1 MIGIWRRVVAKTVGP
16 RQDCGGGSLRE
27 AWTAMEFK
35 KAGWTTRL
43 KRMALAADSWLDAG
57 LWNAGRRAGESY
69 ERIRSF
75 ADRLTVTGGKRLL
88 AEFASEGLN
97 VGIAGSL
104 VLLILA
110 IPSFREADENALKH
124 QVFAVTFLDRYGSE
138 IGHRGA
144 RHDDSLK
151 LEEMPDH
158 LLKAVLAT
166 EDRRFYDH
174 FGIDVIGTFRA
185 LTVNARASGV
195 VQGGS
200 SITQQLAKNL
210 FLSNERSLDRKI
222 KEAFLALWLEHR
234 LTKNEILK
242 LYLDRAYT
250 GGGTFGVAAAAE
262 YYFGKSVREV
272 SLAEAAMLAGLFKAP
287 TKFAPHVNLPAARA
301 RANDVLNAMVDAGFM
316 TAGQVDSAKRNPA
329 TPIDRRRDSS
339 PDYYLDWAFDEVRRL
354 AGDGKIG
361 PERVLTV
368 KTPHDS
374 AIQERADDAVESILR
389 QHGSGYRAK
398 QAATVVMDV
407 DGAVRAIVGGRDY
420 GASQFNRATASLRQP
435 GSSFKPFVYAA
446 ALSAGIYRPNT
457 TVTDRP
463 VCIGNWCPNNYG
475 RSFAGSM
482 PLTVALAKSINTIPV
497 QMSIAIGQ
505 ATGET
510 HVARAARI
518 GRMKIIET
526 GRAMGLTTPLTD
538 TVSLPIGAA
547 EVTVMDMAAGYAVFA
562 NGGRRARPYAALDI
576 HNSQGDLIYR
586 HDRDEQQPRQVLS
599 AQVVQDMNFM
609 LSKVPIEGT
618 GRRAALEGVV
628 TAGKTGTTN
637 GYKDAWYIGYS
648 GNLVS
653 AVWYGND
660 DSSETNNMTGGSLP
674 AMTFKEIMQFAHQGL
689 ELRPIPGVAP
699 PDAKG
704 VPVAKA
710 SPPAATGTAGN
721 GPHAGHMPRQSFEV
735 LSAVGAMFKAIEPAR
750 AARRA
755 LQVGIRELSPL
766 GGETRIR

>member
-1 MIGIWRRVVAKTVGP
+1 MI
-16 RQDCGGGSLRE
+16 
-27 AWTAMEFK
+27 EFR
-35 KAGWTTRL
+35 KARWTTRL
-43 KRMALAADSWLDAG
+43 KRLALSADSWLDAS
-57 LWNAGRRAGESY
+57 LYAAGRRAGEGY
-69 ERIRSF
+69 ERIRSLT
-75 ADRLTVTGGKRLL
+75 DRLTATGGKRLL
-88 AEFASEGLN
+88 AEGVSEGLN
-97 VGIAGSL
+97 LGVAGSL
-104 VLLILA
+104 VMLMLA
-110 IPSFREADENALKH
+110 IPSFREGHEDALKH
-124 QVFAVTFLDRYGSE
+124 QVLAVTFLDRYGSE

-158 LLKAVLAT
+158 LIKAVLAT

-174 FGIDVIGTFRA
+174 FGIDLIGTARA

-200 SITQQLAKNL
+200 SITQQTAKNL
-210 FLSNERSLDRKI
+210 FLSNERSLDRKV
-222 KEAFLALWLEHR
+222 KEAFLALWLEQR
-234 LTKNEILK
+234 LSKNEILK
-242 LYLDRAYT
+242 LYLDRAYM

-262 YYFGKSVREV
+262 YYFGKSVRDV

-354 AGDGKIG
+354 ADDGKLG

-368 KTPHDS
+368 KTPHDP
-374 AIQERADDAVESILR
+374 AIQERADEAVEAILR
-389 QHGSGYRAK
+389 QHGPGYRAK

-407 DGAVRAIVGGRDY
+407 DGPVRAIVGGRDY
-420 GASQFNRATASLRQP
+420 GASQFNRATALRQP

-446 ALSAGIYRPNT
+446 AMSAGLYRPNT

-497 QMSIAIGQ
+497 QMSIAIGR

-518 GRMKIIET
+518 GRMRIIET
-526 GRAMGLTTPLTD
+526 GRAMGLTTPLND

-562 NGGRRARPYAALDI
+562 SGGKRARPYAALDV
-576 HNSQGDLIYR
+576 HNSLGELIYR
-586 HDRDEQQPRQVLS
+586 HGRDEPEPRQVLS
-599 AQVVQDMNFM
+599 TQVAQDMNFM
-609 LSKVPIEGT
+609 LSKVPTEGT
-618 GRRAALEGVV
+618 GRRAALDGVV

-637 GYKDAWYIGYS
+637 GYKDAWYVGYS

-660 DSSETNNMTGGSLP
+660 DSSETANMTGGSLP
-674 AMTFKEIMQFAHQGL
+674 AMTFKEIMQAAHQGL
-689 ELRPIPGVAP
+689 ELKPIPGVAP
-699 PDAKG
+699 PDVKD
-704 VPVAKA
+704 VPAAKA
-710 SPPAATGTAGN
+710 STPATAGAA
-721 GPHAGHMPRQSFEV
+721 GSGAYAGHMPRQSFEV
-735 LSAVGAMFKAIEPAR
+735 LSAVGAMFKAVEPSR
-750 AARRA
+750 AARRPI
-755 LQVGIRELSPL
+755 QVGIRDPAPAAGAS
-766 GGETRIR
+766 RIQ

>member
-1 MIGIWRRVVAKTVGP
+1 
-16 RQDCGGGSLRE
+16 
-27 AWTAMEFK
+27 MEFR
-35 KAGWTTRL
+35 KAGWATRL
-43 KRMALAADSWLDAG
+43 KRFALAVDSWVDAG
-57 LWNAGRRAGESY
+57 LWGAAQRAGDVH

-75 ADRLTVTGGKRLL
+75 ADRLTLSGGQRLA

-97 VGIAGSL
+97 IGIAGSL
-104 VLLILA
+104 VMLSLA
-110 IPSFREADENALKH
+110 IPSFQEGREEALKH
-124 QVFAVTFLDRYGSE
+124 QVFAVTFLDRYGVE
-138 IGHRGA
+138 LGHRGA
-144 RHDDSLK
+144 RHDDSLS

-200 SITQQLAKNL
+200 SLTQQLAKNL
-210 FLSNERSLDRKI
+210 FLTNERSLDRKI
-222 KEAFLALWLEHR
+222 KEAFLAIWLEQR

-242 LYLDRAYT
+242 LYLDRAYM
-250 GGGTFGVAAAAE
+250 GGGTFGVAAAAD
-262 YYFGKSVREV
+262 YYFGKSVKDI

-287 TKFAPHVNLPAARA
+287 SKFAPHVNLPAARA

-316 TAGQVDSAKRNPA
+316 TSGQVDSAKRNPA
-329 TPIDRRRDSS
+329 TPVDRRRDSS
-339 PDYYLDWAFDEVRRL
+339 PDYYLDWAFDEVRHL
-354 AGDGKIG
+354 ADDGKIG
-361 PERVLTV
+361 PDRVLTV
-368 KTPHDS
+368 KTPHDP
-374 AIQERADDAVESILR
+374 AIQERADEAIESILR
-389 QHGSGYRAK
+389 QHGPAYRAK
-398 QAATVVMDV
+398 QAATVVMDA

-435 GSSFKPFVYAA
+435 GSSFKPFVYAT
-446 ALSAGIYRPNT
+446 ALQAGHYKPTT

-475 RSFAGSM
+475 RSYSGSM

-497 QMSIAIGQ
+497 QMSIAIGK

-510 HVARAARI
+510 HEARAARI
-518 GRMKIIET
+518 GRLKIIET
-526 GRAMGLTTPLTD
+526 SRAMGLTTPLVD

-547 EVTVMDMAAGYAVFA
+547 EVTVIDMAAGYAVFA
-562 NGGRRARPYAALDI
+562 NGGKRAKPYAALEI
-576 HNSQGDLIYR
+576 HNSQGEPIYR
-586 HDRDEQQPRQVLS
+586 HDRDEPPPVQVLS
-599 AQVVQDMNFM
+599 TQVAQDMNFM
-609 LSKVPIEGT
+609 LAKVPTEGT

-637 GYKDAWYIGYS
+637 GYKDAWYVGYS
-648 GNLVS
+648 GNLVG

-689 ELRPIPGVAP
+689 ELKSIPGVVPHDPKAP
-699 PDAKG
+699 A
-704 VPVAKA
+704 VAKA
-710 SPPAATGTAGN
+710 QAPANAVAAAS
-721 GPHAGHMPRQSFEV
+721 GPGAGHMPRQSFEV

-750 AARRA
+750 AAGPRI
-755 LQVGIRELSPL
+755 QVGIREVSA
-766 GGETRIR
+766 GAQSRIR